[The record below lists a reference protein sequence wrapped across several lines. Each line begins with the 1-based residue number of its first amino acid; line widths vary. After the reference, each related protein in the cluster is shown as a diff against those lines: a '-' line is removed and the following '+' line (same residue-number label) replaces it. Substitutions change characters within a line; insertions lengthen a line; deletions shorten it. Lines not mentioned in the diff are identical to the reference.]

1 MARKKKVSE
10 VDQAVS
16 ELSDV
21 NFDLVDAENI
31 ENLKIEQDFISRDAP
46 VATEESAQVEVTPV
60 KEPAIEIVEE
70 KKEVVAAVE
79 EVQTKPV
86 RKAKET
92 VVVEVEAPKL
102 TFNAGSYVIDASV
115 YASNTAFF
123 RGCNVP
129 VYLVIEKKQD
139 FLVINKEVQTIP
151 NIRALHLSLT
161 DGVYV
166 ALNSFGCAPN
176 RLCLLFDSNTPA
188 HLTRLQALCKQAA
201 RFGHYLATQNEL
213 VTLKLVKRYG
223 MEVSEKQDVT
233 MTSTSASNTYSFF
246 LLK

>member
-21 NFDLVDAENI
+21 DFDLVDAENI
-31 ENLKIEQDFISRDAP
+31 ENLKIEQDFISVEDP
-46 VATEESAQVEVTPV
+46 VTTEDSAQVEPTPV
-60 KEPAIEIVEE
+60 EEPAIEIVEE
-70 KKEVVAAVE
+70 KKEVVAVVE
-79 EVQTKPV
+79 EVRTKPV

-102 TFNAGSYVIDASV
+102 TFNVGSYVIDASV

-123 RGCNVP
+123 RSCNVP

-139 FLVINKEVQTIP
+139 FIVINKEVQTIP
-151 NIRALHLSLT
+151 NIRTLHLSLP
-161 DGVYV
+161 DGVYT

-176 RLCLLFDSNTPA
+176 RLCLLFDSNMPT

>member
-1 MARKKKVSE
+1 MARKKKVIES
-10 VDQAVS
+10 DQAVS
-16 ELSDV
+16 ELSDAD
-21 NFDLVDAENI
+21 FDLVDAENI
-31 ENLKIEQDFISRDAP
+31 ENLKIELDFKSVDEA
-46 VATEESAQVEVTPV
+46 VATEEPVQIESIPVE
-60 KEPAIEIVEE
+60 EPAIEIVEE
-70 KKEVVAAVE
+70 KVVVE
-79 EVQTKPV
+79 EVKLKPA

-92 VVVEVEAPKL
+92 VVVEVEAPKP
-102 TFNAGSYVIDASV
+102 TFSVGSYVIDASV

-123 RGCNVP
+123 RSCNVP

-139 FLVINKEVQTIP
+139 FIVINKEVQTIP
-151 NIRALHLSLT
+151 NIRTLHLSLP
-161 DGVYV
+161 DGVYT

-176 RLCLLFDSNTPA
+176 RLCLLFDSNMPT

>member
-21 NFDLVDAENI
+21 DFDLVDAENI
-31 ENLKIEQDFISRDAP
+31 KNLMIEQDFISVEDP
-46 VATEESAQVEVTPV
+46 VTTEDSAQVEPTPV
-60 KEPAIEIVEE
+60 EEPAIEIVEE
-70 KKEVVAAVE
+70 KKEVVAVVE

-92 VVVEVEAPKL
+92 VVVEAPKPI
-102 TFNAGSYVIDASV
+102 FSVGSYVIDANV

>member
-1 MARKKKVSE
+1 MARKKKVIES
-10 VDQAVS
+10 DQAVS

-21 NFDLVDAENI
+21 DFDLVDAENI
-31 ENLKIEQDFISRDAP
+31 ENLKIEQDFISVEDP
-46 VATEESAQVEVTPV
+46 VTTEDSAQVEPTPV
-60 KEPAIEIVEE
+60 EEPAIEIVEE
-70 KKEVVAAVE
+70 KKEVIAVVE

-92 VVVEVEAPKL
+92 VVVEVEALKGI
-102 TFNAGSYVIDASV
+102 FSVGSYVIDASV

-123 RGCNVP
+123 RSCNVP

-151 NIRALHLSLT
+151 NIRTLHLSLP
-161 DGVYV
+161 DGVYT

-176 RLCLLFDSNTPA
+176 RLCLLFDSNIPT